1 MAERSYLSEFD
12 GATTDDILTYAK
24 NGKTGQ
30 VNEKVASY
38 EQSGVKGYVDQM
50 KGQTTV
56 SDADTVQ
63 VFDTN
68 GVPHK
73 IAKTE
78 LLKKSAQALP
88 TISDISAFIA
98 LNKAGNAIGL
108 MSIEET
114 AKVVGELIGEATKE
128 KAGFLSPKGYKKI
141 MLEKN
146 YTNKLIHISS
156 LSEYENSILLSVGA
170 VGASGIFAIS
180 LASDTDYTRIRHLAG
195 VITPPRFDFYQKQ
208 DVGLFIKSNNDSYI
222 DYYILSA
229 SCPNA
234 LIMEE
239 SEEDISSM
247 TKLEVTYD
255 A

>member
-1 MAERSYLSEFD
+1 MAETSYLSEFD

-30 VNEKVASY
+30 VNEKVANY
-38 EQSGVKGYVDQM
+38 EQSGVKDYVDQM

-114 AKVVGELIGEATKE
+114 AKVVGELN
-128 KAGFLSPKGYKKI
+128 GFMALGK
-141 MLEKN
+141 
-146 YTNKLIHISS
+146 YTNKS
-156 LSEYENSILLSVGA
+156 LNDLTYGFVKAENCSNGPEGTFTGIVRTYSPDNYVIAQVAIDTSGDMSIRVNWDGWR
-170 VGASGIFAIS
+170 GW
-180 LASDTDYTRIRHLAG
+180 R
-195 VITPPRFDFYQKQ
+195 K
-208 DVGLFIKSNNDSYI
+208 
-222 DYYILSA
+222 YY
-229 SCPNA
+229 
-234 LIMEE
+234 
-239 SEEDISSM
+239 
-247 TKLEVTYD
+247 
-255 A
+255 

>member
-1 MAERSYLSEFD
+1 M
-12 GATTDDILTYAK
+12 G
-24 NGKTGQ
+24 G
-30 VNEKVASY
+30 
-38 EQSGVKGYVDQM
+38 
-50 KGQTTV
+50 
-56 SDADTVQ
+56 
-63 VFDTN
+63 
-68 GVPHK
+68 
-73 IAKTE
+73 
-78 LLKKSAQALP
+78 
-88 TISDISAFIA
+88 
-98 LNKAGNAIGL
+98 
-108 MSIEET
+108 
-114 AKVVGELIGEATKE
+114 LIGEATKE

-141 MLEKN
+141 MLEKP

-208 DVGLFIKSNNDSYI
+208 DVGLFIKSNNESFI

-229 SCPNA
+229 SHPNA

-247 TKLEVTYD
+247 TKLEVVYD

>member
-1 MAERSYLSEFD
+1 MAVTSYLSEFD
-12 GATTDDILTYAK
+12 GATTDDILRYAK

-114 AKVVGELIGEATKE
+114 AKVVGGLVYKGNYDDINKVTEQGIYEHRGDEVANSPNNAWGILICYRYGAEIYQRLMPNNNSDTYYRVGNADN
-128 KAGFLSPKGYKKI
+128 LSSVSWKKI
-141 MLEKN
+141 
-146 YTNKLIHISS
+146 SP
-156 LSEYENSILLSVGA
+156 
-170 VGASGIFAIS
+170 
-180 LASDTDYTRIRHLAG
+180 DW
-195 VITPPRFDFYQKQ
+195 
-208 DVGLFIKSNNDSYI
+208 
-222 DYYILSA
+222 
-229 SCPNA
+229 
-234 LIMEE
+234 
-239 SEEDISSM
+239 
-247 TKLEVTYD
+247 
-255 A
+255 

>member
-1 MAERSYLSEFD
+1 MAETSYLSEFD

-24 NGKTGQ
+24 NGKAGQ

-114 AKVVGELIGEATKE
+114 AKVVGGLIGTVTSSKNGLVDRYTDMYCRDDIPQDLNDTF
-128 KAGFLSPKGYKKI
+128 AGFGRAD
-141 MLEKN
+141 N
-146 YTNKLIHISS
+146 RTNAPASYGIVIS
-156 LSEYENSILLSVGA
+156 
-170 VGASGIFAIS
+170 F
-180 LASDTDYTRIRHLAG
+180 YTRTKGNYICAQFYFSNAG
-195 VITPPRFDFYQKQ
+195 TIYGRMKWEDWSSWKQ
-208 DVGLFIKSNNDSYI
+208 L
-222 DYYILSA
+222 
-229 SCPNA
+229 
-234 LIMEE
+234 
-239 SEEDISSM
+239 
-247 TKLEVTYD
+247 T
-255 A
+255 

>member
-1 MAERSYLSEFD
+1 MAETSYLSDYD
-12 GATTDDILTYAK
+12 GATTDDILDYAK
-24 NGKTGQ
+24 AGKEAQ
-30 VNEKVASY
+30 VNEKVVGY

-114 AKVVGELIGEATKE
+114 AKVVGGLSRKGRTIGWVRGYTKLTDNGDYGTIIIYVTGDNRYSILGICDHQKVLMLKDGHSDAELGVYHDRNGNLYLYNAFNMYLYI
-128 KAGFLSPKGYKKI
+128 
-141 MLEKN
+141 
-146 YTNKLIHISS
+146 ISS
-156 LSEYENSILLSVGA
+156 SYLLSIA
-170 VGASGIFAIS
+170 TNQSSSGLIKI
-180 LASDTDYTRIRHLAG
+180 
-195 VITPPRFDFYQKQ
+195 PR
-208 DVGLFIKSNNDSYI
+208 L
-222 DYYILSA
+222 
-229 SCPNA
+229 
-234 LIMEE
+234 
-239 SEEDISSM
+239 
-247 TKLEVTYD
+247 
-255 A
+255 